1 MWRGGG
7 LLGRPFSQQVGGRLV
22 ALLWD
27 LRIVQATHMLEIALL
42 LHDLK
47 LALLVL
53 EVLLRL
59 LEGGDSVDTSRSTRY
74 PTDVLLEVLRSGLP
88 LP

>member
-1 MWRGGG
+1 
-7 LLGRPFSQQVGGRLV
+7 
-22 ALLWD
+22 
-27 LRIVQATHMLEIALL
+27 MLEIALL

-47 LALLVL
+47 LALRVL